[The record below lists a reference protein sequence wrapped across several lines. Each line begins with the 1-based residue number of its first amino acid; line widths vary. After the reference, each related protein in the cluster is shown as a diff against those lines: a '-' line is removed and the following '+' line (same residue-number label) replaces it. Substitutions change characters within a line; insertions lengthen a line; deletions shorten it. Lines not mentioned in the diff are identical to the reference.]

1 MPGEISWELLLPLI
15 ATQLLFQVISLFSL
29 IRSSGVRRWNKTAW
43 ALIILLMGILGPV
56 LYWTLGREA
65 E

>member
-1 MPGEISWELLLPLI
+1 MPAEIPWNILWPII
-15 ATQLLFQVISLFSL
+15 AIQVFFQLISLISL
-29 IRSSGVRRWNKTAW
+29 VRSSRVRRWNKTVW
-43 ALIILLMGILGPV
+43 TLIILLMGILGPV